1 MTIVYAAKREVWIF
15 IIERKK
21 MKAKNVH
28 GIICLVIFFMLAGQA
43 WAEEWVYYGSN
54 EIGDMYYDKSRITEV
69 NKSVASAW
77 TKSKL
82 SPEGKTK
89 YFSIL
94 KGIGKAPDSPSM
106 LYSYTEMLE
115 IDHTNKK
122 IKNIS
127 VTFYD
132 EKGNVI
138 YSSPKSLSGEWNDIP
153 AGSVGEKLLD
163 RMISESVA
171 PRKAFVYTPPV
182 RDKYLPR
189 DRSDQSK
196 TMDKE
201 VSRSKPGDEIA
212 DKKSESAMASR
223 PPAAAREIIR
233 KDERFIAYDNQT
245 VVDTQ
250 TNLMWA
256 AKDNGQDINWYDAQ
270 KYCENYRGGGYTD
283 WRMPKKEELAELFDK
298 GNPKHQACFPKY
310 EIYLTN
316 LIDLSCCCPWASER
330 EDNDAAYFNFDH
342 GRTHWDERSE
352 DVKKMYR
359 VLPVR
364 VAR

>member
-1 MTIVYAAKREVWIF
+1 LRAKM
-15 IIERKK
+15 
-21 MKAKNVH
+21 MKTKNVQYM
-28 GIICLVIFFMLAGQA
+28 ICLVIFFMFAGQA

-54 EIGDMYYDKSRITEV
+54 DFGDMYYDKSRIAKV
-69 NKSVASAW
+69 NKRTASVW
-77 TKSKL
+77 TKNKL
-82 SPEGKTK
+82 NPEGKTK
-89 YFSIL
+89 YFAIL
-94 KGIGKAPDSPSM
+94 KGIGKEPDSPSA
-106 LYSYTEMLE
+106 LEYYTELLE
-115 IDHTNKK
+115 IDHANKK

-127 VTFYD
+127 VTFYN

-138 YSSPKSLSGEWNDIP
+138 YSSPKSLTGEWSEIH

-163 RMISESVA
+163 RVISESGA
-171 PRKAFVYTPPV
+171 PRKALVYVPPV
-182 RDKYLPR
+182 TGKYLPR
-189 DRSDQSK
+189 DTSDQSK

-201 VSRSKPGDEIA
+201 MSRSKPGDEIA
-212 DKKSESAMASR
+212 DKKDELAMASR
-223 PPAAAREIIR
+223 PPVAAKEIKR
-233 KDERFIAYDNQT
+233 DERFIAYDNQT
-245 VVDTQ
+245 VLDTQ

-298 GNPKHQACFPKY
+298 SNPKHQACFPKY

-330 EDNDAAYFNFDH
+330 EDSDAAYFNFDH
-342 GRTHWDERSE
+342 GSTHWDERSE

-364 VAR
+364 VAK